1 MKKIFP
7 VLFGILIPFVPFS
20 AAFAQI
26 TGANPD
32 EQSADGQEVLGIVEQ
47 LINIIIPIIVAL
59 GVLFFFWGVIQY
71 VTAKDEEKKKE
82 ARSTMISGIVGLFVI
97 VALWGIIA
105 LISNTFNIGIGGS
118 GANVIPEV

>member
-7 VLFGILIPFVPFS
+7 VVLGVFAPFV
-20 AAFAQI
+20 AFAQLNNVNVE
-26 TGANPD
+26 TGAT
-32 EQSADGQEVLGIVEQ
+32 SGQEVLEVVDEIIGIV
-47 LINIIIPIIVAL
+47 IPIIVAL
-59 GVLFFFWGVIQY
+59 GVLYFFWGVIQY

-105 LISNTFNIGIGGS
+105 LISRTFNIGIGGS
-118 GANVIPEV
+118 GSQVIPEV